1 MILAALLSTLGLGG
15 IGALAF
21 FFVPGA
27 AKTMLQVWDWITAS
41 KVNLLLVVC
50 LVLAGSTYWC
60 WHGWEKTEKVL
71 ASTETAYRNAQA
83 DAELAQAA
91 LNARKVATNEAINK
105 GSTDANAKGLVA
117 ASAAVAA
124 YARLHTCPARET
136 SRAASTPVPADPKVD
151 VGTGEAPG
159 MVATSVTHLDWLA
172 AGTVRAES
180 CRALGQAWIDA
191 GLGEVGD

>member
-1 MILAALLSTLGLGG
+1 MILTALLSTLGIGG

-27 AKTMLQVWDWITAS
+27 ASTILQVWDWITKS
-41 KVNLLLVVC
+41 KVNLLLAVC

-60 WHGWEKTEKVL
+60 WHGWEKSEKVL

-91 LNARKVATNEAINK
+91 LNARQIATNEAINK
-105 GSTDANAKGLVA
+105 GSTDANTKGLA
-117 ASAAVAA
+117 TARTAVAD
-124 YARLHTCPARET
+124 YARLHTCPASEASGTT
-136 SRAASTPVPADPKVD
+136 SAPVPVDSEVD
-151 VGTGEAPG
+151 VGTGETPG

-180 CRALGQAWIDA
+180 CRALGQAWIDV